1 MMVTAVP
8 LSDFI
13 SIAHQIQRE
22 LTPGVTKE
30 AFGQYPQNVYE
41 KVGKEH
47 EKTLKARLEKLPEVA
62 AEFHALVHNR
72 KRALLLWQEPF
83 PG

>member
-22 LTPGVTKE
+22 LTPAVISE
-30 AFGQYPQNVYE
+30 AFGQYPQNVYK
-41 KVGKEH
+41 KVAKEH
-47 EKTLKARLEKLPEVA
+47 EQTLRARLEKLPEVA

-72 KRALLLWQEPF
+72 KWALLPWQEPF